1 MFPGRSHQKVHR
13 RNRMSST
20 IHVPVMASEVLQMG
34 QPAEGQT
41 WVDGTGG
48 GGGHSQL
55 LWRQLGARGRLL
67 IVDRDPVAV
76 DRLSQQFPSDVQ
88 VRHARYDQVPELL
101 EQIGWPAVDG
111 VLLDLGLSS
120 DQLAD
125 RERGFSFQWDGPLD
139 MRFDPTE
146 GESAWQWL
154 AKVDERT
161 LADAIFQYGEERFS
175 RRIARCVVERRRK
188 EKIQTAAQLRELI
201 YSCVPAGRP
210 SKQGRKHGRVDPATR
225 TFQALRIVVNQELSI
240 LDRAMRLLPNC
251 LATGG
256 RLMVISFHSLE
267 DRIVKQALRS
277 DPRLE
282 QVTKKP
288 VPASLQEISQNPRSR
303 SAKLRVACR
312 VEDSSEC

>member
-1 MFPGRSHQKVHR
+1 
-13 RNRMSST
+13 MSST

-55 LWRQLGARGRLL
+55 LWRQLGTRGRLL
-67 IVDRDPVAV
+67 IVDRDPLAV
-76 DRLSQQFPSDVQ
+76 DRLRQHFPSEVQ

-101 EQIGWPAVDG
+101 EQLGWPAVDG

-146 GESAWQWL
+146 GQPAWQWL

-188 EKIQTAAQLRELI
+188 EKLRTAAQLRELI

-312 VEDSSEC
+312 VEDLPS

>member
-1 MFPGRSHQKVHR
+1 
-13 RNRMSST
+13 
-20 IHVPVMASEVLQMG
+20 
-34 QPAEGQT
+34 
-41 WVDGTGG
+41 
-48 GGGHSQL
+48 
-55 LWRQLGARGRLL
+55 
-67 IVDRDPVAV
+67 
-76 DRLSQQFPSDVQ
+76 
-88 VRHARYDQVPELL
+88 
-101 EQIGWPAVDG
+101 
-111 VLLDLGLSS
+111 
-120 DQLAD
+120 
-125 RERGFSFQWDGPLD
+125 

-312 VEDSSEC
+312 VEDSPEC